1 MPPSQPYLDL
11 VCPQVSM
18 ALSDSIPVRVQ
29 LVNNSVENY
38 EVISITIFKTAD
50 KWRSPIIQYL
60 IDGTT
65 VTLNV
70 TTENVIQFW
79 FQNMGQK
86 KAKKTKI

>member
-1 MPPSQPYLDL
+1 MKPYLDL

-38 EVISITIFKTAD
+38 EVISITIFKATD
-50 KWRSPIIQYL
+50 KRSPIIQYL
-60 IDGTT
+60 IDGETT
-65 VTLNV
+65 TILVTRENV
-70 TTENVIQFW
+70 TQFW

-86 KAKKTKI
+86 KTKKTKI